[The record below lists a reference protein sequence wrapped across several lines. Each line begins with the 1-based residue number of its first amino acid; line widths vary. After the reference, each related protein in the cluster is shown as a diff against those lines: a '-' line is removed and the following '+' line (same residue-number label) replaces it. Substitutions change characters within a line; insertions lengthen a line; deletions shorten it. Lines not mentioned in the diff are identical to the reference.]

1 VSRNGGRRPGTEH
14 IGKGSAVTDIGQL
27 QQDLGAQG
35 VRYVFGAY
43 TDVHGVPKSKCVPL
57 EHLADA
63 EAGSE
68 LYTVGAL
75 DGMGEL
81 GPNEDECAGIPDLD
95 ELTVLPWDKRYA
107 VAPANLLF
115 HGEPYPFD
123 FRRLLQNQAADAAS
137 LGYRMNMGVEPEVYV
152 LRETEDGPRPWVAE
166 DLVNAPTRGYDLET
180 TVLAGGFLES
190 MVGYMNELGWDVYS
204 FDHEGGDGQYEFDFG
219 YTDAVQMAD
228 RMLIFRL
235 MAKHV
240 ARALGCFASFMP
252 KPFQD
257 GFGSGAHLNVSLV
270 DVATGKNAFDGG
282 SGGPVGAGAAD
293 LVSAPRDAAYSPAA
307 YQFTAG
313 VLEHGAA
320 LMAVLS
326 PTVNS
331 YKRLMPRGLMQ
342 EISWAPVFQAWGYN
356 NRTLMCRLPINR
368 RCLEVRSA
376 DSAVNFYLAA
386 ALVLAAGLDGIRR
399 ELRPPDPVNTD
410 TYKMTE
416 AELAA
421 LGVRRLPWTLGEA
434 VTAFE
439 ESEFVRKVLGS
450 ELHACYA
457 KLKREEWQEYNT
469 VVSEWEL
476 NRYLRLW

>member
-1 VSRNGGRRPGTEH
+1 VAE
-14 IGKGSAVTDIGQL
+14 IGQL
-27 QQDLGAQG
+27 QQELMAQG

-43 TDVHGVPKSKCVPL
+43 TDVHGVPKSKCVPI

-63 EAGSE
+63 AAGSE

-81 GPNEDECAGIPDLD
+81 GPNEDECSGVPDLD
-95 ELTVLPWDKRYA
+95 EITVLPWDRRYA
-107 VAPANLLF
+107 VAPANLFF

-123 FRRLLQNQAADAAS
+123 FRRLLQDQAAEAAA
-137 LGYRMNMGVEPEVYV
+137 LGYRMNMGVEPELYV
-152 LRETEDGPRPWVAE
+152 LREAGNGPVPWISE

-180 TVLAGGFLES
+180 TVLADGFLGP
-190 MVGYMNELGWDVYS
+190 MAGYMNELGWDVYS

-219 YTDAVQMAD
+219 YTDVVRMAD

-240 ARALGCFASFMP
+240 ARTLGCFASFMP

-257 GFGSGAHLNVSLV
+257 GFGSGAHLNVSLA
-270 DVATGKNAFDGG
+270 DLGTGRNAFDGG
-282 SGGPVGAGAAD
+282 HGAAAGPGAAD
-293 LVSAPRDAAYSPAA
+293 LVSAPRDDAYSPVAG
-307 YQFTAG
+307 QFTAG
-313 VLEHGAA
+313 VLAHGAA

-386 ALVLAAGLDGIRR
+386 ALVLAAGLDGIQR
-399 ELRPPDPVNTD
+399 ELKPPEPVNSD

-416 AELAA
+416 DELAA
-421 LGVRRLPWTLGEA
+421 LGVHRLPRTLGEA

-439 ESEFVRKVLGS
+439 ESEFLRTVLGS
-450 ELHACYA
+450 EVHAHYA
-457 KLKREEWQEYNT
+457 RLKREEWQEYNT
-469 VVSEWEL
+469 VVSEWEVA
-476 NRYLRLW
+476 RYLRLW